1 MPMHPVTGEQFDLS
15 LETPSGV
22 VSATITQVA
31 AGIRRLS
38 VYGVDIVPPYDAG
51 TKRPW
56 GSGMVLVP
64 WPNRIRDGRWTL
76 DGQTQQ
82 LAITEPAK
90 NNASHGLLRFSP
102 YSVAARTEST
112 LRLEAKVFPQ
122 NGYPFLLETAVTY
135 RLVDAGMEVTHAIT
149 NRSDA
154 AAPVAIGAHPFFT
167 IGDVEPEELTVT
179 VNVTTHIQVDDRQLP
194 TAEVPVDDTPY
205 DLRGGVLLRDLT
217 LDDGF
222 GGAVLRDGVS
232 EHSVSAPDGRSVTVW
247 GDENFAYW
255 QVFTTE
261 EYPGQSKAVAIEP
274 MTAPADAFNSGQG
287 LRWLAPGDTWEAS
300 WGVRADGFEPVRG

>member
-1 MPMHPVTGEQFDLS
+1 MYAVTGEQFDLS
-15 LETPSGV
+15 LETSSGGV
-22 VSATITQVA
+22 VSATVTQVA

-38 VYGVDIVPPYDAG
+38 VRGIDIVPPYDAG
-51 TKRPW
+51 RKRPW
-56 GSGMVLVP
+56 GSGIVLLP
-64 WPNRIRDGRWTL
+64 WPNRIRDGRWPL
-76 DGQTQQ
+76 DGETQQ
-82 LAITEPAK
+82 LAITEPAR
-90 NNASHGLLRFSP
+90 NNAIHGLLRFSP

-122 NGYPFLLETAVTY
+122 NGYPFLLDTAVTY
-135 RLVDAGMEVTHAIT
+135 RLVDAGIEVTHTIT

-179 VNVTTHIQVDDRQLP
+179 VNVTTHFEVDDRQLP
-194 TAEVPVDDTPY
+194 TAEVPVDDTEY
-205 DLRGGVLLRDLT
+205 DLRGGALLGDLT

-222 GGAVLRDGVS
+222 GGPILRDGVS
-232 EHSVSAPDGRSVTVW
+232 EHSVSAPDGRTVTVW

-274 MTAPADAFNSGQG
+274 MTAPTDAFNSGRG
-287 LRWLAPGDTWEAS
+287 LKWLAPGETWEAS
-300 WGVRADGFEPVRG
+300 WGVRADGFAPV

>member
-1 MPMHPVTGEQFDLS
+1 MYAVTGEQFDLS
-15 LETPSGV
+15 LETSSGGV

-38 VYGVDIVPPYDAG
+38 VRGIDIVPPYDAG
-51 TKRPW
+51 RKRPW
-56 GSGMVLVP
+56 GSGIVLVP
-64 WPNRIRDGRWTL
+64 WPNRIRDGRWPL
-76 DGQTQQ
+76 DGETQQ
-82 LAITEPAK
+82 LAITEPAR
-90 NNASHGLLRFSP
+90 NNAIHGLLRFSP

-122 NGYPFLLETAVTY
+122 NGYPFLLDTAVTY
-135 RLVDAGMEVTHAIT
+135 RLVDAGIEVTHTIT

-179 VNVTTHIQVDDRQLP
+179 VNVTTHFEVDDRQLP
-194 TAEVPVDDTPY
+194 TAEVPVDDTEY
-205 DLRGGVLLRDLT
+205 DLRGGALLGDLT

-222 GGAVLRDGVS
+222 GGPILRDGVS
-232 EHSVSAPDGRSVTVW
+232 EHSVSAPDGRTVTVW

-274 MTAPADAFNSGQG
+274 MTAPTDAFNSGRG
-287 LRWLAPGDTWEAS
+287 LKWLAPGETWEAS
-300 WGVRADGFEPVRG
+300 WGVRADGFAPV

>member
-1 MPMHPVTGEQFDLS
+1 MNSATGEQFDLS
-15 LETPSGV
+15 LETSSGGV

-38 VYGVDIVPPYDAG
+38 VRGIDIVPPYEAG
-51 TKRPW
+51 SKRPW
-56 GSGMVLVP
+56 GSGMILVP
-64 WPNRIRDGRWTL
+64 WPNRIRDGRWVL
-76 DGQTQQ
+76 EGKTQQ

-102 YSVAARTEST
+102 YSVAARTDST

-122 NGYPFLLETAVTY
+122 NGYPFLLDTAVTY
-135 RLVDAGMEVTHAIT
+135 RLVDAGIEVTHTIT

-167 IGDVEPEELTVT
+167 IGDVEPEDLTIT
-179 VNVTTHIQVDDRQLP
+179 VNVTTHFESDERSLP
-194 TAEVPVDDTPY
+194 TAEVSVDGTRY
-205 DLRGGVLLRDLT
+205 DLRAGVPLAELQ

-222 GGAVLRDGVS
+222 GGAVMHDGVS
-232 EHSVSAPDGRSVTVW
+232 EHSVSAPDGRTVTVW
-247 GDENFAYW
+247 GDENFPYW

-261 EYPGQSKAVAIEP
+261 LYPGQSKAVAIEP
-274 MTAPADAFNSGQG
+274 MTAPTDAFNSGQD
-287 LRWLAPGDTWEAS
+287 LKWLAPGETWEAS
-300 WGVRADGFEPVRG
+300 WGVRADGFAPV

>member
-1 MPMHPVTGEQFDLS
+1 MYAVTGEQFDLS
-15 LETPSGV
+15 LETSSGGV
-22 VSATITQVA
+22 VSATVTQVA

-38 VYGVDIVPPYDAG
+38 VRGIDIVPPYDAG
-51 TKRPW
+51 RKRPW
-56 GSGMVLVP
+56 GSGIVLVP
-64 WPNRIRDGRWTL
+64 WPNRIRDGRWPL
-76 DGQTQQ
+76 DGETQQ
-82 LAITEPAK
+82 LAITEPAR
-90 NNASHGLLRFSP
+90 NNAIHGLLRFSP

-122 NGYPFLLETAVTY
+122 NGYPFLLDTAVTY
-135 RLVDAGMEVTHAIT
+135 RLVDAGIEVTHTIT

-179 VNVTTHIQVDDRQLP
+179 VNVTTHFEVDDRQLP
-194 TAEVPVDDTPY
+194 TAEVPVDDTEY
-205 DLRGGVLLRDLT
+205 DLRGGALLGDLT

-222 GGAVLRDGVS
+222 GGPILRDGVS
-232 EHSVSAPDGRSVTVW
+232 EHSVSAPDGRTVTVW

-274 MTAPADAFNSGQG
+274 MTAPTDAFNSGRG
-287 LRWLAPGDTWEAS
+287 LKWLAPGETWEAS
-300 WGVRADGFEPVRG
+300 WGVRADGFAPV